1 MPFTAGQCPTESEL
15 EDDFLDLV
23 IRRYGLPLPVRQ
35 YPVGRSRIDFA
46 YPNLKLGVEI
56 ESVRAHAARE
66 DVCRNVSKANSLLE
80 WWILRFTF
88 DDVHRWAEE
97 TAELVDLTIAK
108 RRRAA

>member
-1 MPFTAGQCPTESEL
+1 M
-15 EDDFLDLV
+15 
-23 IRRYGLPLPVRQ
+23 PVRQ

-46 YPNLKLGVEI
+46 YPDLELGVEI

-66 DVCRNVSKANSLLE
+66 DVCRNASKANSLLE

-88 DDVHRWAEE
+88 DDVHRWPEE
-97 TAELVDLTIAK
+97 TAELVDRTIAK